1 MNSNILAFKN
11 ELKQLASKIK
21 INKRTLKETQRSG
34 VYAGELQFKLK
45 LERWQYR
52 HKHIA
57 YCLMR
62 GTKYEQIESKCAEN
76 NKPDQ
81 ELIRSW
87 INEYSRTENV
97 CASA

>member
-1 MNSNILAFKN
+1 MNSNILSFKN
-11 ELKQLASKIK
+11 ELKQLASQIR
-21 INKRTLKETQRSG
+21 INKKNLKETQKSNK
-34 VYAGELQFKLK
+34 YAGELQFKSK

-62 GTKYEQIESKCAEN
+62 GTKYEQIEPKCAEN

-97 CASA
+97 CTGA